1 MTLERIDD
9 ISINSYIQD
18 IKSKKTKLIKAR
30 FVKDKKLAGTE
41 PYTSIRKATLA
52 GDVEKIKEYTLKE
65 TAYQKAC
72 DLLFN
77 TEYLND
83 RVQFDELFAI
93 MLQIYKHHNSAL
105 GYYLEADSIE
115 QKYKEIKEAE
125 AKEAKQEGKAA
136 KKSKNKPEKHY
147 NKPPKFS
154 FDE

>member
-1 MTLERIDD
+1 MTLNRIDD
-9 ISINSYIQD
+9 ISINSCIRD
-18 IKSKKTKLIKAR
+18 IKSKKAKLIKSR
-30 FVKDKKLAGTE
+30 FVKDKELAGTE
-41 PYTSIRKATLA
+41 PYSSIRKATLA

-125 AKEAKQEGKAA
+125 AKEAKQEAKAA
-136 KKSKNKPEKHY
+136 KKLKNNPEKPY
-147 NKPPKFS
+147 NKPRKFKL
-154 FDE
+154 EE